1 MWMNMMN
8 FNKLNT
14 EFTRFV
20 VVGVINTLT
29 YYSIYLVLHNLFSL
43 PYMAAHL
50 IGFFISLNI
59 SFFLNCYVTYKIKPT
74 LKKYLYFPLTQVV
87 NISVST
93 FLVFVFVEWLQL
105 DSNIAPFAAV
115 IFTVPITFVIS
126 SKILKGTAT
135 PKFAKRR

>member
-1 MWMNMMN
+1 MWMNMMGI
-8 FNKLNT
+8 KRLNT

-43 PYMAAHL
+43 PYLAAHL
-50 IGFFISLNI
+50 IGFVISLNA

-87 NISVST
+87 NMSVST
-93 FLVFVFVEWLQL
+93 VLIFIFVEFLHL
-105 DSNIAPFAAV
+105 NSNIAPFAAV
-115 IFTVPITFVIS
+115 IFTVPITFVVS
-126 SKILKGTAT
+126 SKILKGTAR
-135 PKFAKRR
+135 PN

>member
-105 DSNIAPFAAV
+105 NSNIAPFAAV

>member
-1 MWMNMMN
+1 MN
-8 FNKLNT
+8 FAKLNT

-29 YYSIYLVLHNLFSL
+29 YYSIYLILHNLFSL
-43 PYMAAHL
+43 PYLAAHV

-87 NISVST
+87 NMSVST
-93 FLVFVFVEWLQL
+93 FLIFIFVEWLRIN
-105 DSNIAPFAAV
+105 SNIAPFAAV
-115 IFTVPITFVIS
+115 LFTVPITFVIS
-126 SKILKGTAT
+126 GKILKGTAA

>member
-8 FNKLNT
+8 VKRLNT

-29 YYSIYLVLHNLFSL
+29 YYSIYLVLHNIFSL
-43 PYMAAHL
+43 PYLLSHL
-50 IGFFISLNI
+50 IGFVISLNA

-87 NISVST
+87 NMSVST
-93 FLVFVFVEWLQL
+93 ALIFIFVEFLHIN
-105 DSNIAPFAAV
+105 SNIAPFAAV
-115 IFTVPITFVIS
+115 LFTVPITFVVS
-126 SKILKGTAT
+126 SKILKGTA
-135 PKFAKRR
+135 RQN